1 MNLLNLL
8 KLTAVALVIAGNTGC
23 THSQRK
29 KTELAT
35 KLSYDN
41 ADNAGA
47 ANYLELTL
55 NRSKEETNVNLLMD
69 LCAYWHYA
77 GDYARSNEACQKASV
92 EADMLYTKSIREQAA
107 SFIVGDK
114 AISFQ
119 GAEHER
125 IFLHIIGMLNYAA
138 LDDLPNALVQA
149 RKFDNKLNY
158 FSSNPEAIQSQFKGD
173 ALGRYISGLLYE
185 QNRENNDAYIDFK
198 KSIKTYSVNPGINIP
213 NLLPYDAARTARNH
227 GMLKESKDTQKRF
240 GLTKKDSPL
249 SKQSGE
255 VIIVFEN
262 GFGNYK
268 YENDGLPVQQ
278 TRSSTVNAARVKS
291 LQTGQVSQSEHVKN
305 LSLIANVRHE
315 EMLPEIRRRVE
326 ARRAAGAVL
335 SFGAGM
341 LSLAAGGVNAAAVV
355 GVATNAI
362 LSILTDADL
371 RSWET
376 LPAQVDLARL
386 ALVPGKHDL
395 AIKLYGHYGTE
406 LYRGVLNEVVVQA
419 GKRTWIIQKLP

>member
-1 MNLLNLL
+1 
-8 KLTAVALVIAGNTGC
+8 
-23 THSQRK
+23 
-29 KTELAT
+29 
-35 KLSYDN
+35 
-41 ADNAGA
+41 
-47 ANYLELTL
+47 
-55 NRSKEETNVNLLMD
+55 
-69 LCAYWHYA
+69 
-77 GDYARSNEACQKASV
+77 
-92 EADMLYTKSIREQAA
+92 
-107 SFIVGDK
+107 
-114 AISFQ
+114 
-119 GAEHER
+119 
-125 IFLHIIGMLNYAA
+125 
-138 LDDLPNALVQA
+138 
-149 RKFDNKLNY
+149 
-158 FSSNPEAIQSQFKGD
+158 
-173 ALGRYISGLLYE
+173 
-185 QNRENNDAYIDFK
+185 
-198 KSIKTYSVNPGINIP
+198 
-213 NLLPYDAARTARNH
+213 
-227 GMLKESKDTQKRF
+227 MLKESKDTQKRF

-278 TRSSTVNAARVKS
+278 NRSSTVNVARVRS

-315 EMLPEIRRRVE
+315 ERLPEIRRRVE
-326 ARRAAGAVL
+326 ARRAARALL

-341 LSLAAGGVNAAAVV
+341 LSLAAGGVNAAGVV

-376 LPAQVDLARL
+376 LPAQVNLARL
-386 ALVPGKHDL
+386 TLVPGKHDL